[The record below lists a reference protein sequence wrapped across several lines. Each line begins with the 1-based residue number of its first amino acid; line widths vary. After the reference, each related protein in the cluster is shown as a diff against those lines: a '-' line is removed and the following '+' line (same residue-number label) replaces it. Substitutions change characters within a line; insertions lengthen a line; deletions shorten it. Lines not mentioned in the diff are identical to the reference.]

1 MKQLKTE
8 YVLTIKELL
17 LSLFITLLLVGLA
30 LFLSPIPIFA
40 ESNIESSITTGSES
54 IYTTVK
60 NVSGGVAIAIIGG
73 SFLVNMLP
81 NVELSQK
88 AKSLIW
94 KAGFS
99 LFGIAVASQI
109 VEWIQG
115 LSI

>member
-1 MKQLKTE
+1 MKQSRTE
-8 YVLTIKELL
+8 QDMKIKKIP
-17 LSLFITLLLVGLA
+17 LSLLITLLLVGIA
-30 LFLSPIPIFA
+30 LLLSPINVFA